1 MFAGTHMERFIL
13 ENSEDVFREL
23 QKPIEEA
30 FSAIFSQISARIFD
44 QVPYKTIFV
53 S

>member
-1 MFAGTHMERFIL
+1 MERFIL
-13 ENSEDVFREL
+13 ENSVEVFKEL
-23 QKPIEEA
+23 QQPIEEA

-53 S
+53 T